1 VDAKYVHFFHEKIPS
16 RYVHSQSLS
25 TFNPT
30 NISSNSQLSESTTT
44 KVLDELIA
52 AQPQHLEYYRTRGI
66 VHCFRDEYPQATKD
80 FTHALKEARVARK
93 AKALH
98 SNTTKLIGSSQSDF
112 SSSYKSHRRRKF
124 HIKGNGQAPLDG
136 TSPFAESD
144 STGTDGPDDLP
155 LHPSALPS
163 APDPIEPQLLFLRG
177 AAYLQH
183 ALYLIE
189 CAVLELEG
197 VRQVVSVDGAELRL
211 CYIENGKY
219 GGVEVGNPDGPLG
232 KRDGEKAR
240 AYRRVLAGEGVGG
253 AGGLRSAVEGLV
265 RKSIRDHERFLA
277 HFDSIDS
284 GAAAAFQRYEGEG
297 EGEVAAKM
305 DYAFV
310 LAEATRPGNHHRHPT
325 RHPSNH
331 SNGYASS
338 SYSTS
343 ASTSPYAPPLSPSS
357 STTSSSSYSST
368 YTTRPNTPTIM
379 TTTTTTTTTFTT
391 YHPLLVESYFSV
403 LIGQL
408 MLGDFTVLLPSFL
421 RTALL
426 VDGLEG
432 YPVFLPPRSV
442 GQAEFVEV
450 LERLAGGWRHGASDA
465 GGRGK
470 GRLAIEPPLEQEQ
483 EPEPAFKRTESP
495 VGMEEGSLASSS
507 SASSSS
513 GPASTSSSRKNSD
526 ALRESCASGSG
537 SGGMD
542 GMETPT
548 AKGSSSANGSSFFA
562 SSSTPGGSR
571 YTKKTAHGA
580 RSLECARLLLAPVI
594 KRQRERAE
602 KAAAANRK
610 KKGQAQGQGQP
621 ASINIPLHG
630 PRVEVIL
637 AWLGAVHLP
646 ELEEY

>member
-1 VDAKYVHFFHEKIPS
+1 M
-16 RYVHSQSLS
+16 
-25 TFNPT
+25 
-30 NISSNSQLSESTTT
+30 
-44 KVLDELIA
+44 
-52 AQPQHLEYYRTRGI
+52 
-66 VHCFRDEYPQATKD
+66 
-80 FTHALKEARVARK
+80 
-93 AKALH
+93 
-98 SNTTKLIGSSQSDF
+98 
-112 SSSYKSHRRRKF
+112 
-124 HIKGNGQAPLDG
+124 
-136 TSPFAESD
+136 
-144 STGTDGPDDLP
+144 
-155 LHPSALPS
+155 HPSALPS

-183 ALYLIE
+183 AMYLIE
-189 CAVLELEG
+189 RTVLELEG
-197 VRQVVSVDGAELRL
+197 VPQVVSVDGAELRL

-219 GGVEVGNPDGPLG
+219 GGVEIGNPDGPLG
-232 KRDGEKAR
+232 RRDGEKAK
-240 AYRRVLAGEGVGG
+240 AYRRVLAGEEVGG
-253 AGGLRSAVEGLV
+253 GGGLRSTVEGLV

-284 GAAAAFQRYEGEG
+284 GAAAVFQRYEGEG

-305 DYAFV
+305 EYAFL
-310 LAEATRPGNHHRHPT
+310 LAEATRPGNHHHRPAHHPFN
-325 RHPSNH
+325 HP
-331 SNGYASS
+331 NGFASS
-338 SYSTS
+338 SYSNSTSTS
-343 ASTSPYAPPLSPSS
+343 AYAPPLSASS
-357 STTSSSSYSST
+357 SASSSSSYSST
-368 YTTRPNTPTIM
+368 YTTRPNTPTTMTTM
-379 TTTTTTTTTFTT
+379 TTTTNLPIPATFMT

-426 VDGLEG
+426 VDSLEG
-432 YPVFLPPRSV
+432 YPIFLPPRSV

-450 LERLAGGWRHGASDA
+450 LERLAGGWRHGAGGA

-470 GRLAIEPPLEQEQ
+470 ARLAIEPPPELEQ
-483 EPEPAFKRTESP
+483 EPEPELKRTESP
-495 VGMEEGSLASSS
+495 VGMEEGSLAPLS

-513 GPASTSSSRKNSD
+513 GHVSTSSSRKNSD
-526 ALRESCASGSG
+526 TLRECCAGGSG
-537 SGGMD
+537 SGNMD
-542 GMETPT
+542 EMKTPT
-548 AKGSSSANGSSFFA
+548 TNGSASTAGSSFA
-562 SSSTPGGSR
+562 SSSTSGGST

-602 KAAAANRK
+602 KAAMDKAAAANRK
-610 KKGQAQGQGQP
+610 KKGQVQAQAQS